1 MRSVFAAVALIAA
14 ALFAPAAIA
23 ANPADG
29 IVLAAGSGGKVG
41 VVCVAPEAPAA
52 SSERPAPSGGVE
64 LAQGRGAAC
73 VSRCRDSLSSCESGC
88 KDYQCRS
95 SCSSRY
101 SSCLSRCPP

>member
-1 MRSVFAAVALIAA
+1 MRSMIAALALIAA
-14 ALFAPAAIA
+14 AWSAPAAV
-23 ANPADG
+23 ADG
-29 IVLAAGSGGKVG
+29 VGIHLAAGSGGKVG
-41 VVCVAPEAPAA
+41 VQCVAPEAPTA
-52 SSERPAPSGGVE
+52 SSLRPAAPVGVE
-64 LAQGRGAAC
+64 LAQGGGAAC